1 MSQKIPYINI
11 LQSAIC
17 IPAADEV
24 PIALDIKILP
34 DKNIPPESFFGI
46 WLLDISGSMA
56 GKRLDNAK
64 ESLIKQLDIL
74 PDGTIYNLITTKR
87 KY

>member
-1 MSQKIPYINI
+1 MSSKIPYVNI

-17 IPAADEV
+17 IPAAEEI

-34 DKNIPPESFFGI
+34 DKNIPPEAFFGV

-56 GKRLDNAK
+56 GDRLDNAK
-64 ESLIKQLDIL
+64 ESLIEQVKIL
-74 PDGTIYNLITTKR
+74 PDVYF
-87 KY
+87 